1 MDLPA
6 ELRERLTDLRGDL
19 LRGRLSGTI
28 TDAGW
33 PACELIE
40 AGLDTPTVWEL
51 AGYTLSIGAMEE
63 VEPLVRQ
70 MLAESGF
77 PSIDLQREPWAVAQ
91 DVAQGIAEG
100 TLPIG
105 KGADF
110 LILELSNEWTAP
122 FILRI
127 SRDHRRTGALGGL
140 RLHVGWEPYP
150 SKRPAQA
157 VLELVS
163 IARPAG
169 FEPAIVGLEARSFS
183 VAQ

>member
-6 ELRERLTDLRGDL
+6 ELRDRLADLRGDL
-19 LRGRLSGTI
+19 LWGRLLGSV

-33 PACELIE
+33 LACELIE
-40 AGLDTPTVWEL
+40 AGLDTPAVWEL
-51 AGYTLSIGAMEE
+51 AGYALSIGPMKE

-70 MLAESGF
+70 VLAESGF

-110 LILELSNEWTAP
+110 LILELRDKWTTPKEIWELILLIDDWEALRGTPPTDDELRGQASKIVDAAP
-122 FILRI
+122 
-127 SRDHRRTGALGGL
+127 
-140 RLHVGWEPYP
+140 GWPDAKADQEP
-150 SKRPAQA
+150 
-157 VLELVS
+157 
-163 IARPAG
+163 
-169 FEPAIVGLEARSFS
+169 
-183 VAQ
+183 